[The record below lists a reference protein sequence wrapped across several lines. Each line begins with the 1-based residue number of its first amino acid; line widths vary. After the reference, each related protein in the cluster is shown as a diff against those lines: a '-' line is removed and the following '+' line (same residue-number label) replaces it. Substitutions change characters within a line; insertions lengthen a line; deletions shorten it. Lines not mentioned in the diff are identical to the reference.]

1 MSCLSSR
8 PNRVSKSIT
17 IRRERGFYA
26 IFRKLNIR
34 VDDEKVLAIKAGK
47 TLPLK
52 LPAGAQW
59 LHLQMDW
66 VKTDP
71 LDLADVQ
78 DGDTLVISIEKRGF
92 REMSRMDT
100 IPFVISIER

>member
-1 MSCLSSR
+1 MSKL
-8 PNRVSKSIT
+8 IT

-34 VDDEKVLAIKAGK
+34 VDDQKVMAIKAGE

-52 LPAGAQW
+52 LPAGAQK

-66 VKTDP
+66 VSTDP
-71 LDLADVQ
+71 LDLATVQ
-78 DGDTLVISIEKRGF
+78 DGDTLGIRVEKRSF
-92 REMSRMDT
+92 RDMSRVDT
-100 IPFVISIER
+100 MPFVISIER

>member
-1 MSCLSSR
+1 MSCRSSR
-8 PNRVSKSIT
+8 QNRVSKSIT

-34 VDDEKVLAIKAGK
+34 VDDEKVLAIKAGE

-52 LPAGAQW
+52 LPEGAQW

-66 VKTDP
+66 VNTDP
-71 LDLADVQ
+71 IDLADVQ
-78 DGDTLVISIEKRGF
+78 DGDTLVIRVEKCSF
-92 REMSRMDT
+92 RDMSRLDT